1 MTLIDNADQKD
12 LAETVQ
18 KLVTARS
25 PLSKVREVALSDQP
39 FDPEIWRLVREL
51 GLPGLAIPEQYGGAD
66 GTWADL
72 FVGLRE
78 LGAGLVQTPLFA
90 SSVLAAGA
98 LLASD
103 DEDAKAQWLPR
114 IAEGDAIGALAIS
127 EEGDATWGSKP
138 STVTAA
144 EGKLTGTKVAVI
156 NGAEADL
163 LVVQASD
170 GLYLVDAKASGVTV
184 TRDEVLDLTR
194 SIATVRLDAAEGTLL
209 TGDADLILESVIDLA
224 NVALAAEQSGA
235 ITTCIKITTEYANLR
250 YSFGLP
256 IGAYQGVKHKLA
268 DDYAEWCLLDAA
280 VRTAT
285 EALSTGSEEVSA
297 AAAAARVLASPAY
310 TRTAKNM
317 MLLHGGI
324 GFTWEHD
331 AHLFYRNAVTGNVLL
346 GGPLFQQDRLA
357 DKLGV

>member
-1 MTLIDNADQKD
+1 MTLIDNPDQKD
-12 LAETVQ
+12 LADAVR
-18 KLVTARS
+18 KLVSARS
-25 PLSKVREVALSDQP
+25 PLSKVRAVALSDAP
-39 FDPEIWRLVREL
+39 YDADVWRQVCSL

-78 LGAGLVQTPLFA
+78 LGAGLVQTPLLA

-98 LLASD
+98 LLAGD
-103 DEDAKAQWLPR
+103 DEDAKSTWLPK
-114 IAEGDAIGALAIS
+114 IAEGKAIGALAIS
-127 EEGDATWGSKP
+127 EEGDATWGAQP
-138 STVTAA
+138 AGVTATD
-144 EGKLTGTKVAVI
+144 GTLSGTKVAVLG
-156 NGAEADL
+156 GAEADVL
-163 LVVQASD
+163 IVHASD
-170 GLYLVDAKASGVTV
+170 GFYLVETDQPGVTV
-184 TRDEVLDLTR
+184 TREEVLDLTR
-194 SIATVRLDAAEGTLL
+194 SVATVTLDGASGRLLA
-209 TGDADLILESVIDLA
+209 GDAGAVLDRVIDLA

-235 ITTCIKITTEYANLR
+235 ITTCIKITTEYANIR

-268 DDYAEWCLLDAA
+268 DDYTEWCLVDAS
-280 VRTAT
+280 VRTAG
-285 EALSTGSEEVSA
+285 EALTTGSSEVSV

-310 TRTAKNM
+310 TRAAKNM

-331 AHLFYRNAVTGNVLL
+331 AHLFYRNAVAGNVLL

>member
-1 MTLIDNADQKD
+1 MSLIDNPDQQALAD
-12 LAETVQ
+12 AVR
-18 KLVTARS
+18 KLVSARS
-25 PLSKVREVALSDQP
+25 PLSKVREVALSDAP
-39 FDPEIWRLVREL
+39 YDTEVWRLVVEL
-51 GLPGLAIPEQYGGAD
+51 GLPGLAIPEEFGGAG
-66 GTWADL
+66 GTWSDL

-90 SSVLAAGA
+90 SSVLTAGA

-103 DEDAKAQWLPR
+103 DDAAKSAWLPK
-114 IAEGDAIGALAIS
+114 IAEGEAIGALAIG
-127 EEGDATWGSKP
+127 EENDATWGSKP
-138 STVTAA
+138 SSVTATG
-144 EGKLTGTKVAVI
+144 GKLSGTKVAVI

-163 LVVQASD
+163 LIVQASD
-170 GLYLVDAKASGVTV
+170 GFYLVDAKASGVTV
-184 TRDEVLDLTR
+184 NREEVLDLTR
-194 SIATVRLDAAEGTLL
+194 SIATVTLDGAEGTLL
-209 TGDADLILESVIDLA
+209 AGDADAILDSVIDLA
-224 NVALAAEQSGA
+224 NIALAAEQSGA
-235 ITTCIKITTEYANLR
+235 ITTCINITTEYANIR

-268 DDYAEWCLLDAA
+268 DDYSEWCLVDAS
-280 VRTAT
+280 VRTAG
-285 EALSTGSEEVSA
+285 EALTKGSSDVSA

-310 TRTAKNM
+310 ARTAKNM

>member
-1 MTLIDNADQKD
+1 MTLIDNADQQA
-12 LAETVQ
+12 LAEAVR
-18 KLVTARS
+18 KLVSARS
-25 PLSKVREVALSDQP
+25 PLTKVREVALSDQP
-39 FDPEIWRLVREL
+39 FDPEVWKFVRDL
-51 GLPGLAIPEQYGGAD
+51 GLPGLAIPEEFGGAG

-103 DEDAKAQWLPR
+103 DDAAKSAWLPK
-114 IAEGDAIGALAIS
+114 IAEGDAIGALAIG

-138 STVTAA
+138 STVTA
-144 EGKLTGTKVAVI
+144 EDGKLSGTKVAVL
-156 NGAEADL
+156 NGAEADV

-170 GLYLVDAKASGVTV
+170 GFYLVEAASAGVTI

-194 SIATVRLDAAEGTLL
+194 SIATVVFDGASGQRLAGDSDA
-209 TGDADLILESVIDLA
+209 ILDSVIDLA

-235 ITTCIKITTEYANLR
+235 ITTCIKITTEYANIR

-268 DDYAEWCLLDAA
+268 DDYAEWCLVDAT
-280 VRTAT
+280 VRTAG
-285 EALSTGSEEVSA
+285 EALTTGSDEVSIA
-297 AAAAARVLASPAY
+297 AASARVLASPAY
-310 TRTAKNM
+310 ARTAKNM

-346 GGPLFQQDRLA
+346 GGPAFQQDRLA

>member
-1 MTLIDNADQKD
+1 MTLIDNPDQQA
-12 LAETVQ
+12 LAESVR
-18 KLVTARS
+18 KLVAARS
-25 PLSKVREVALSDQP
+25 PLTKVREVALSDQSY
-39 FDPEIWRLVREL
+39 DADVWRLVCEL
-51 GLPGLAIPEQYGGAD
+51 GVPGLAIPEQYGGAG

-72 FVGLRE
+72 FIVLRE

-90 SSVLAAGA
+90 SSVLAGGA

-103 DEDAKAQWLPR
+103 DEELKSTWLPR
-114 IAEGDAIGALAIS
+114 LADGSTIGALAVS
-127 EEGDATWGSKP
+127 EENDATWGSQP

-144 EGKLTGTKVAVI
+144 DGKVSGTKVAVL

-163 LVVQASD
+163 LIVQASD
-170 GLYLVDAKASGVTV
+170 GLYLVQTQQSGVTIAG
-184 TRDEVLDLTR
+184 DEVLDLTR
-194 SIATVRLDAAEGTLL
+194 SIATVRFDGAEGHRLAGTADVVLDA
-209 TGDADLILESVIDLA
+209 VIDLA

-235 ITTCIKITTEYANLR
+235 IKSCIDITAAYANMR

-268 DDYAEWCLLDAA
+268 DDYTEWSLVDAS
-280 VRTAT
+280 VRVAS
-285 EALSTGSEEVSA
+285 EALTSGASTASA

-310 TRTAKNM
+310 TRAAKNM

-331 AHLFYRNAVTGNVLL
+331 AHLFYRNAVTGKVLL

>member
-1 MTLIDNADQKD
+1 MTLIDNPDQRALADAVK
-12 LAETVQ
+12 
-18 KLVTARS
+18 KLVSARS
-25 PLSKVREVALSDQP
+25 PLTKVREVALSDQP
-39 FDPEIWRLVREL
+39 FDSDVWRRVIDL
-51 GLPGLAIPEQYGGAD
+51 GLAGLAIPEQYGGAD

-78 LGAGLVQTPLFA
+78 LGAGLVPTPLFA
-90 SSVLAAGA
+90 TSVLAAGA

-103 DEDAKAQWLPR
+103 DEGAKAEWLPK
-114 IAEGDAIGALAIS
+114 IAEGDVIGTLAVA

-138 STVTAA
+138 STVAA
-144 EGKLTGTKVAVI
+144 ADGKLTGTKVAVL

-170 GLYLVDAKASGVTV
+170 GFYLVDAKASGVTV
-184 TRDEVLDLTR
+184 TKEEVLDLTR
-194 SIATVRLDAAEGTLL
+194 SIATVQLDGAEGTLL
-209 TGDADLILESVIDLA
+209 AGDADAILDSVIDVA
-224 NVALAAEQSGA
+224 NIALAAEQSGA
-235 ITTCIKITTEYANLR
+235 ITTCIKITTEYANIR

-256 IGAYQGVKHKLA
+256 IGAYQGVKHTLA
-268 DDYAEWCLLDAA
+268 NDYSEWCLTDAA
-280 VRTAT
+280 VRTAS
-285 EALSTGSEEVSA
+285 EALSKGSDEVSA

-310 TRTAKNM
+310 ARTAKNM

>member
-1 MTLIDNADQKD
+1 MTLIDNSDQQA
-12 LAETVQ
+12 LAETIQ
-18 KLVTARS
+18 KLIADRS
-25 PLSKVREVALSDQP
+25 PLSKVREVALSD
-39 FDPEIWRLVREL
+39 DPYDADVWRRISDL
-51 GLPGLAIPEQYGGAD
+51 GVPGLAIPEEFGGAG

-72 FVGLRE
+72 LVALRE
-78 LGAGLVQTPLFA
+78 LGTGLVPSPLFA

-103 DEDAKAQWLPR
+103 DAEAKSQWLPK
-114 IAEGDAIGALAIS
+114 IAEGAAIGALAIS
-127 EEGDATWGSKP
+127 ETGDATWGSRP
-138 STVTAA
+138 SSVTAND
-144 EGKLTGTKVAVI
+144 GKLSGTKVAVL
-156 NGAEADL
+156 NGAQADV

-170 GLYLVDAKASGVTV
+170 GLYLVEAGAAGVTV
-184 TRDEVLDLTR
+184 TTEESLDLTR
-194 SIATVRLDAAEGTLL
+194 SIATVVLDGAEGRKLA
-209 TGDADLILESVIDLA
+209 GDADAILDRVTDLA

-235 ITTCIKITTEYANLR
+235 ITSCINITTEYANIR

-268 DDYAEWCLLDAA
+268 DAYTEWSLVDAS
-280 VRTAT
+280 VRSASQALTT
-285 EALSTGSEEVSA
+285 ESDETPV
-297 AAAAARVLASPAY
+297 AAAAARVLSSPAY
-310 TRTAKNM
+310 VRAAKNM